1 MENQLRAEMDN
12 RATSDDSFDAAR
24 ASLRY
29 IQDEIA
35 NSITH
40 GAGMALSIV
49 GAIVLILQAIQR
61 GGPREIV
68 GCTVYGLSLV
78 GVYTASTLSHVVQEP
93 RLRRKFRMLDQ
104 AMIYLLI
111 AGTFTPLSLYY
122 LRGGYWWMLS
132 TAMWTVAIVGFV
144 SKIVFAHR
152 VESVAIILYVLM
164 GWMPVLAAKPMIAA
178 CPGTC
183 LWLMAGGGVLYTLGT
198 LFLAFDR
205 RAVYM
210 HATWHIFVIAAS
222 ALHYYAVLEYALPPA
237 RS

>member
-1 MENQLRAEMDN
+1 MENQLRARMDD
-12 RATSDDSFDAAR
+12 RRSGDESFDAAK

-49 GAIVLILQAIQR
+49 GAIVLIALAVQR
-61 GGPREIV
+61 GGLREII

-111 AGTFTPLSLYY
+111 AGTLTPVSLYY
-122 LRGGYWWMLS
+122 LRGGYWWVLF
-132 TAMWTVAIVGFV
+132 TALWTVAIAGFF
-144 SKIVFAHR
+144 SKMILAHR

-164 GWMPVLAAKPMIAA
+164 GWMPVLAAKPMIAIV
-178 CPGTC
+178 PSGC
-183 LWLMAGGGVLYTLGT
+183 LWLMAAGGVLYTIGT

-205 RAVYM
+205 KAVYL

-222 ALHYYAVLEYALPPA
+222 AVHYYAVLEYALPPA
-237 RS
+237 R

>member
-1 MENQLRAEMDN
+1 MEHQLRAERNDR
-12 RATSDDSFDAAR
+12 RAGDDSFDAAK

-40 GAGMALSIV
+40 GAGMALSLV
-49 GAIVLILQAIQR
+49 GAVVLVVLAVQR
-61 GGPREIV
+61 GGPREII
-68 GCTVYGLSLV
+68 GCAVYGLSLV

-111 AGTFTPLSLYY
+111 AGTFTPVALYY
-122 LRGGYWWMLS
+122 LRGGYWWVLF
-132 TAMWTVAIVGFV
+132 TALWTVAIAGFL
-144 SKIVFAHR
+144 SKMLLAHR
-152 VESVAIILYVLM
+152 VDSVAIILYVLM
-164 GWMPVLAAKPMIAA
+164 GWMPVVAAKPMIAIV
-178 CPGTC
+178 PSGC
-183 LWLMAGGGVLYTLGT
+183 LWLMAAGGALYTIGT

-205 RAVYM
+205 KAVYL

-222 ALHYYAVLEYALPPA
+222 AVHYYAVLEYALPPA
-237 RS
+237 R